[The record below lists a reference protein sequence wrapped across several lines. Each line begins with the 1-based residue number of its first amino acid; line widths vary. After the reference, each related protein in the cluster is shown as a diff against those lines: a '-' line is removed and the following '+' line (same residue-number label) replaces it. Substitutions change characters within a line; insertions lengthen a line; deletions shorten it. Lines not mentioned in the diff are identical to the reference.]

1 MIKMDKKGQL
11 SAEFILLVG
20 FILVVVLIFASIA
33 GDQSEVN
40 SVVASAKQGASE
52 AVSERVFVNNT
63 ATPVRV
69 TTVTVTGNENKTIQI
84 RLSKSVSAEFKNN
97 ILNSSLNAVDDL
109 GFNRTGNVITS
120 NRYQY
125 TITIVP

>member
-1 MIKMDKKGQL
+1 MDKKGQL
-11 SAEFILLVG
+11 SAEFVLLVG
-20 FILVVVLIFASIA
+20 FILLVVLIFASIA

-52 AVSERVFVNNT
+52 AVSERVFINSS

-84 RLSKSVSAEFKNN
+84 RLSQSVSPEFKTNV
-97 ILNSSLNAVDDL
+97 LNSSLKAVDDL
-109 GFNRTGNVITS
+109 GFNRSGNVITS

-125 TITIVP
+125 SIIIVP

>member
-11 SAEFILLVG
+11 SAEFVLLVG
-20 FILVVVLIFASIA
+20 FILLVVLIFASIA

-52 AVSERVFVNNT
+52 AVSERVFINSS

-84 RLSKSVSAEFKNN
+84 RLSQSVSPEFKTNV
-97 ILNSSLNAVDDL
+97 LNSSLKAVDDL
-109 GFNRTGNVITS
+109 GFNRSGNVITS

-125 TITIVP
+125 SIIIVP